1 MANTVKIDKV
11 CPNVF
16 GISVRRYQQLAKESI
31 LPPSDNGYIDFVLAT
46 KHLISYYQKLVE
58 GQGSITLTEERARLA
73 RVQADLATLE
83 YQKAQGKLVDADEVE
98 RIWIAMG
105 QACRSRLL
113 SIPAK
118 LPPLLEGKSK
128 VECQGILRDHIY
140 EALDEL
146 SERLADPDF
155 PIEPETAVDE
165 KASLKKKGK
174 KKAASV
180 KQGD

>member
-1 MANTVKIDKV
+1 VI
-11 CPNVF
+11 
-16 GISVRRYQQLAKESI
+16 I
-31 LPPSDNGYIDFVLAT
+31 
-46 KHLISYYQKLVE
+46 
-58 GQGSITLTEERARLA
+58 
-73 RVQADLATLE
+73 ADLATLE

-105 QACRSRLL
+105 QACCSRLL
-113 SIPAK
+113 AIPAK
-118 LPPLLEGKSK
+118 IPPLLEGKSK

-174 KKAASV
+174 KKAASR
-180 KQGD
+180 KKNN

>member
-31 LPPSDNGYIDFVLAT
+31 LPQSDNGYIDFVLAT

-73 RVQADLATLE
+73 RVQADLVTLE
-83 YQKAQGKLVDADEVE
+83 YKKAIGELVDADEVS

-113 SIPAK
+113 AIPAK
-118 LPPLLEGKSK
+118 LPPLLEGKNK
-128 VECQGILRDHIY
+128 VECHRILQDHIY

-155 PIEPETAVDE
+155 PIDPEPVPDK
-165 KASLKKKGK
+165 KADGKKKGK
-174 KKAASV
+174 NGRSIK
-180 KQGD
+180 G

>member
-31 LPPSDNGYIDFVLAT
+31 LPQSDNGYIDFVLAT

-73 RVQADLATLE
+73 RVQADLVTLE
-83 YQKAQGKLVDADEVE
+83 YKKAIGELVDADEVS
-98 RIWIAMG
+98 RIWIARG
-105 QACRSRLL
+105 QACLSRLL
-113 SIPAK
+113 AIPAK

-155 PIEPETAVDE
+155 PMDPEPVSDK
-165 KASLKKKGK
+165 KADWKRKGK
-174 KKAASV
+174 KK
-180 KQGD
+180 QGKRK

>member
-31 LPPSDNGYIDFVLAT
+31 LPPPDNGYIDFVLAT

-113 SIPAK
+113 AIPSK

-128 VECQGILRDHIY
+128 PECQRILRDHIY

-146 SERLADPDF
+146 SEKLADPDF
-155 PIEPETAVDE
+155 PIEPETTANTNDTC
-165 KASLKKKGK
+165 KKKRK
-174 KKAASV
+174 KGASR
-180 KQGD
+180 KKDN